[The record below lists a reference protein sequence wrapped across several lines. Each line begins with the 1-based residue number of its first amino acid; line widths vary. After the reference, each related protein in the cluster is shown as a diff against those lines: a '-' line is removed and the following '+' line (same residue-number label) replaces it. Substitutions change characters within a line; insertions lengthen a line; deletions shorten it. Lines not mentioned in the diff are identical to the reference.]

1 MQKKPD
7 QQDQIDH
14 RYVPLILD
22 AIDQGIFTVDESTRI
37 TSFNRGAEL
46 ITGYCQEEAI
56 GRQCSEIFRTDLCDG
71 ICPLKQ
77 SMGERESIARQK
89 VRIQTRDG
97 RSVPILVSTS
107 PLVAPDGSLIGG
119 VEMFRDVSGMEALQR
134 KLDGQYQFE
143 DIISRN
149 PEMERIFA
157 TLPLIADSQ
166 TTVLVTGESGTG
178 KELVARALHNQSG
191 RAERP
196 FVAFNCAAVPET
208 LIESELFGYRKGAFT
223 DARQDKP
230 GRIAQADGGTLFLD
244 EVGDLPLSIQAKLLR
259 FLQDRRYEPLGS
271 SDTISADVRIIAAT
285 HVDLRQAVAD
295 GRFREDLFYRIHI
308 IEIPLPPLSRRTEDI
323 PLLVRHFVRNL
334 SGSSHKNIA
343 GVSDEAL
350 AMLVRYPWPG
360 NIRELENAIEHAVV
374 LCRSSR
380 IGPEHL
386 PPHLFATPVRPNAI
400 DGTPGPAQIMSGG
413 LGQLERDAI
422 LAALDRAGGN
432 RTRAARELGIHRT
445 TLLRKLKKLGVV

>member
-1 MQKKPD
+1 MQNQFD
-7 QQDQIDH
+7 S

-22 AIDQGIFTVDESTRI
+22 AIEQGIFTVDESTRI

-46 ITGYCQEEAI
+46 ITGYRPSEAI
-56 GRQCSEIFRTDLCDG
+56 GRQCSEIFRTDLCEG

-77 SMGERESIARQK
+77 SMGERESIERQR
-89 VRIQTRDG
+89 VRIRTRDG

-107 PLVAPDGSLIGG
+107 PLVAPDGALIGG
-119 VEMFRDVSGMEALQR
+119 VEMFRDISGMEALQR
-134 KLDGQYQFE
+134 KLDGHYQFE

-157 TLPLIADSQ
+157 TLPLIADSS

-191 RAERP
+191 HRENP
-196 FVAFNCAAVPET
+196 FVPFNCAAVPET

-223 DARQDKP
+223 DALRDKP
-230 GRIAQADGGTLFLD
+230 GRIALADKGTLFLD

-259 FLQDRRYEPLGS
+259 FLQDHRYEPLGS
-271 SDTISADVRIIAAT
+271 TETVCADVRIIAAT
-285 HVDLRQAVAD
+285 HIDLRQAVAA

-308 IEIPLPPLSRRTEDI
+308 IEIPLPPLRDRMEDI
-323 PLLVRHFVRNL
+323 PLLVRHFVRRL
-334 SGSSHKNIA
+334 ADASHKQID
-343 GVSDEAL
+343 GVSSEAL
-350 AMLVRYPWPG
+350 ALLMRYPWPG

-374 LCRSSR
+374 LCRSAH

-386 PPHLFATPVRPNAI
+386 PPHLLAPHVRPGAATAASPQAPV
-400 DGTPGPAQIMSGG
+400 D
-413 LGQLERDAI
+413 LGQLQQEAI
-422 LAALDRAGGN
+422 LGALDRAGGN

-445 TLLRKLKKLGVV
+445 TLLRKLKRLGIV